1 MECRQRPAYASA
13 VSEKASSDRSSAAVP
28 LPRRGNG
35 LSRADRAREAIL
47 EATFAVLKERG
58 YAGASIDAIASMAGV
73 SKTTIYANWN
83 SKAAMVVELL
93 GRFADDAALTPDTGD
108 LREDL
113 LLTMRRVVE
122 VGSQLRGVS
131 ESIIAEAVH
140 NPMIA
145 EAFAGFVNDWRRHE
159 RELVRRSIDRG
170 LIPADIDEE
179 VATDLV
185 AATVYFRVFLAG
197 TGDLPERLVDPVLR
211 AWGAQTGPRSKRRP

>member
-1 MECRQRPAYASA
+1 

-58 YAGASIDAIASMAGV
+58 YAGASIDAIASVAGV

-145 EAFAGFVNDWRRHE
+145 GFVNAWRRHE

-185 AATVYFRVFLAG
+185 AAMVYFRVFLAG